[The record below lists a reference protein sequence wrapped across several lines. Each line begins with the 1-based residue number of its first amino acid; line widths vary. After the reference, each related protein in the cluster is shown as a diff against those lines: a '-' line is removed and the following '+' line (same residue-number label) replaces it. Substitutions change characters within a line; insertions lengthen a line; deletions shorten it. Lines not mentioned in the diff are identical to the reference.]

1 MLEKLNQWDQN
12 LFIWVNQKY
21 AFSWLD
27 EPMIWFSSTWLFVP
41 LYIWGIYMLI
51 KKWKSKSW
59 IPISLLLLAF
69 GLADSISTRVLKD
82 NTHRLRPCFNQ
93 ELSDQ
98 VRLPDGLPG
107 GKYGFVS
114 SHSAN
119 AFAVYPLLMLFVF
132 ARKTSPENPIKGSK
146 KWNKQQKLG
155 YWIMFVVAC
164 FVAYSRVYLG
174 RHFVGDV
181 LGGAIL
187 GLLLGRILWNWFNRN
202 SSKWMIEK

>member
-1 MLEKLNQWDQN
+1 MLENLIQWDQQ
-12 LFIWVNQKY
+12 LFVWVNQKC

-27 EPMIWFSSTWLFVP
+27 VPMIWLSSTWLFVP
-41 LYIWGIYMLI
+41 LYIWGIYRLI
-51 KKWKSKSW
+51 KKWNKKSW
-59 IPISLLLLAF
+59 IPIVLLLLAF

-82 NTHRLRPCFNQ
+82 NTHRLRPCFNE
-93 ELSDQ
+93 ELSKN

-132 ARKTSPENPIKGSK
+132 AGKSSPEKTKKSK
-146 KWNKQQKLG
+146 CSWNEQQKLS
-155 YWIMFVVAC
+155 YWMMFVVAC

-174 RHFVGDV
+174 RHYVGDV
-181 LGGAIL
+181 LGGAAL
-187 GLLLGRILWNWFNRN
+187 GLMIGRGLWYWFCQN
-202 SSKWMIEK
+202 SSKWMS